1 MNIIRAAIRNPV
13 PVLVGVL
20 LVVMFGA
27 ISLFE
32 MPYQLSPN
40 VTEPEISV
48 RTAWPGATPYE
59 IEREVIEEQEDVLKS
74 IPGLVEMESTS
85 RNDVGT
91 ITLTFKI
98 GTPILEAMLR
108 TSNSLDEVRS
118 YPDGVEK
125 PVVNDSGANT
135 DPIVR
140 VFLKPLPGNETS
152 ILHYRTFVD
161 DELSPYL
168 ERLEGVSELQIFGGV
183 EKEMHVIIDPDKMA
197 AFGITISGI
206 TAALNRQNI
215 NVSAGDLDLGR
226 RNYRLRTTGEFKS
239 PEQVE
244 QTVITAYGD
253 RAIRVSDV
261 AHVEQGYEEIDSS
274 LTLNGEPGIHIGIV
288 PQVGVNVL
296 DLTNRAETVIE
307 KLNNGLLKDKGLY
320 LQWAYEQRPY
330 ILGAIQLVKQNIL
343 IGGVLA
349 IIVLIVFLRSLSSTI
364 VVGLAIPISI
374 VGTFIFLNGL
384 GRNLNV
390 ISLAGIAFSVGMLV
404 DNAIVVLENID
415 RHRKQLGKSPFAAA
429 YDGAREVWGAVLAS
443 TLTTVAVFLP
453 VVFIQEEAGQLFK
466 DIAIAIT
473 CAILLS
479 LTVSVLVIPMLSDQ
493 VYTLRSNGKKQKPP
507 KPRTPFT
514 IKIGQRFA
522 GFILSLTDLTLK
534 NKLTRTLTAA
544 VLVGISVLIA
554 VTLFPKMEYLPQG
567 NRNLIFS
574 FLIPPPGLSYEERD
588 QIGKDIWKQVEPYYQ
603 KEYKDGVPGVDK
615 MFFVSTDFI
624 TLFGIISTQEQEV
637 KELIPLMSGISN
649 SFPGI
654 YGVSVQRGIF
664 ASGLG
669 EGRNVDVDISGS
681 DMQQI
686 ANAAAQM
693 FGSLRQKI
701 PQAQVRPVPSFEL
714 LYPEI
719 RFLPDAQRL
728 KSVGLSTAELGV
740 ILDVLMDGRDIGD
753 FKPEGE
759 KTFDLVLK
767 GANDEVRTPEA
778 LYQALVITPQ
788 GDMVPVSSLAKM
800 ERTTGLNQIRHLEM
814 KRTNTLQVTPPS
826 DMPVQ
831 VAIEEIQR
839 KIIEPMR
846 GSGALEGLEI
856 NLSGTADKLAK
867 TWAVLQSN
875 FLIALIITYLLMSA
889 LFGNF
894 LYPLVIMFT
903 VPMAAAGGL
912 LGLKVV
918 NLVIA
923 PQPLDILTM
932 LGFIMLI
939 GVVVNN
945 AILIVHQALN
955 NIRDAGMEQMEA
967 IKESVRTRIRPIFMS
982 ATTSISGMLPLVL
995 APGPGSELYRG
1006 LGSVIIG
1013 GLALSTVFTVFLIP
1027 VLLIGLVKMEKP
1039 NHAQEET
1046 DKERERRAA

>member
-1 MNIIRAAIRNPV
+1 
-13 PVLVGVL
+13 
-20 LVVMFGA
+20 
-27 ISLFE
+27 
-32 MPYQLSPN
+32 
-40 VTEPEISV
+40 
-48 RTAWPGATPYE
+48 
-59 IEREVIEEQEDVLKS
+59 
-74 IPGLVEMESTS
+74 
-85 RNDVGT
+85 
-91 ITLTFKI
+91 
-98 GTPILEAMLR
+98 
-108 TSNSLDEVRS
+108 
-118 YPDGVEK
+118 
-125 PVVNDSGANT
+125 
-135 DPIVR
+135 
-140 VFLKPLPGNETS
+140 
-152 ILHYRTFVD
+152 
-161 DELSPYL
+161 
-168 ERLEGVSELQIFGGV
+168 
-183 EKEMHVIIDPDKMA
+183 
-197 AFGITISGI
+197 
-206 TAALNRQNI
+206 
-215 NVSAGDLDLGR
+215 
-226 RNYRLRTTGEFKS
+226 
-239 PEQVE
+239 
-244 QTVITAYGD
+244 
-253 RAIRVSDV
+253 
-261 AHVEQGYEEIDSS
+261 
-274 LTLNGEPGIHIGIV
+274 
-288 PQVGVNVL
+288 
-296 DLTNRAETVIE
+296 
-307 KLNNGLLKDKGLY
+307 
-320 LQWAYEQRPY
+320 
-330 ILGAIQLVKQNIL
+330 
-343 IGGVLA
+343 
-349 IIVLIVFLRSLSSTI
+349 
-364 VVGLAIPISI
+364 
-374 VGTFIFLNGL
+374 
-384 GRNLNV
+384 
-390 ISLAGIAFSVGMLV
+390 
-404 DNAIVVLENID
+404 
-415 RHRKQLGKSPFAAA
+415 
-429 YDGAREVWGAVLAS
+429 
-443 TLTTVAVFLP
+443 
-453 VVFIQEEAGQLFK
+453 
-466 DIAIAIT
+466 
-473 CAILLS
+473 
-479 LTVSVLVIPMLSDQ
+479 
-493 VYTLRSNGKKQKPP
+493 
-507 KPRTPFT
+507 
-514 IKIGQRFA
+514 
-522 GFILSLTDLTLK
+522 
-534 NKLTRTLTAA
+534 
-544 VLVGISVLIA
+544 
-554 VTLFPKMEYLPQG
+554 
-567 NRNLIFS
+567 
-574 FLIPPPGLSYEERD
+574 
-588 QIGKDIWKQVEPYYQ
+588 
-603 KEYKDGVPGVDK
+603 
-615 MFFVSTDFI
+615 
-624 TLFGIISTQEQEV
+624 
-637 KELIPLMSGISN
+637 
-649 SFPGI
+649 
-654 YGVSVQRGIF
+654 VSVQRGIF

-740 ILDVLMDGRDIGD
+740 ILDVLMDGRAIGD

-831 VAIEEIQR
+831 VAIEEIQS